1 MKLPQNKYLMRIA
14 FDVRK
19 LNDFGIG
26 TYIRNLVQHLAAL
39 TKEEEFYLISHEQE
53 RAELGELPENFR
65 FLTDPTNES
74 ILWND
79 LVLPHLLRKRQIQL
93 LHTPHYREP
102 RFLPCKSVITV
113 HDCVHILF
121 PNYAS
126 SRGAYEKAK
135 KATRRAIRNCSRI
148 IAVSEATR
156 RDLVRLFGV
165 PEEKVTVVYNGIDE
179 LAVAHTTPEEE
190 RQVLERYQIQ
200 DPFLLYAGNIR
211 PHKNVARLIE
221 AFSVLKSELRE
232 DERWK
237 SLKLMI
243 IGDELSKHQFLRRTV
258 VRSGVQHDVRFLG
271 FVPYETLRVFYK
283 SAQIFVFPS
292 LHEGF
297 GLPPLEAM
305 ANGTPVVT
313 SNVSSLP
320 EILGDAAL
328 LVNPENV
335 FEISKGIRHLLYDL
349 HLRSALI
356 QKGYQQVRLYSWR
369 KAAEAILKT
378 YQSILS
384 GS

>member
-1 MKLPQNKYLMRIA
+1 MKLPQNKYFMKIA

-26 TYIRNLVQHLAAL
+26 TYIRNLVQHFAAI
-39 TKEEEFYLISHEQE
+39 TQEEEFCLISHEQE
-53 RAELGELPENFR
+53 RAELGELPQNFR
-65 FLTDPTNES
+65 FLIDPTNDS
-74 ILWND
+74 MLWND
-79 LVLPHLLRKRQIQL
+79 LVLPHLLRKRQIRL

-135 KATRRAIRNCSRI
+135 KATRRATCNCSCI

-237 SLKLMI
+237 NLKLMI

-320 EILGDAAL
+320 EIVGDAAL

-335 FEISKGIRHLLYDL
+335 FEICKGIRHLLYDL
-349 HLRSALI
+349 HLRSTLI

-369 KAAEAILKT
+369 KAAEAVLMT
-378 YQSILS
+378 YQTVLS